1 MRQASK
7 SFSSTC
13 NEMSLFIKNS
23 FPSSAIRSLTLAL
36 QRHRHAQDG
45 YLCHR
50 YGLHLLLPIDGR
62 PCSSLAA
69 NAHPASS
76 SSQRLLAEH
85 MEEDNADAT
94 FPHWIAL
101 EYAQM
106 LKWASPNKVIFSSLS
121 PASVKSLCQSSLPPY
136 GFPLALLF
144 ETLDEVQCDVA
155 GRADTIRR
163 DRVTSRA
170 AEQLI
175 ARGASPDAFRAET
188 KSVTELMKEENVALD
203 KVCLLDPR
211 ATGEIAPQ
219 DGKEFDWF
227 L

>member
-1 MRQASK
+1 MV
-7 SFSSTC
+7 TYV
-13 NEMSLFIKNS
+13 I
-23 FPSSAIRSLTLAL
+23 
-36 QRHRHAQDG
+36 
-45 YLCHR
+45 
-50 YGLHLLLPIDGR
+50 
-62 PCSSLAA
+62 
-69 NAHPASS
+69 
-76 SSQRLLAEH
+76 EH

-121 PASVKSLCQSSLPPY
+121 PASVKSLS
-136 GFPLALLF
+136 
-144 ETLDEVQCDVA
+144 
-155 GRADTIRR
+155 
-163 DRVTSRA
+163 
-170 AEQLI
+170 EQLI

-227 L
+227 LFGGILGDDPPRDRTGILRAKGFPGRHLGPVQMTTDTALGVTSLVVQGGKTLSTIKFVDHPTIQFDEHEGVEMPFRYVVDGKSGEPILPEGMREHLKADMDRGLDDF